1 MFAITLNN
9 NMGKYREYTDQDI
22 IDSAKEVTSLSKL
35 LDKLGLRQAGGNFTN
50 MKKHLQR
57 LNVDC
62 NHWNGQAWSKGEQL
76 KDWSQYTRAVTL
88 KPHLLKLKSH
98 TCENCNRTEW
108 MGEKIPLEIEHVDGD
123 RTNNELANLKL
134 LCCNCHALTPTWRRR
149 KDIVGVE
156 GLEPS
161 SLRDEA

>member
-1 MFAITLNN
+1 
-9 NMGKYREYTDQDI
+9 
-22 IDSAKEVTSLSKL
+22 
-35 LDKLGLRQAGGNFTN
+35 
-50 MKKHLQR
+50 
-57 LNVDC
+57 
-62 NHWNGQAWSKGEQL
+62 
-76 KDWSQYTRAVTL
+76 
-88 KPHLLKLKSH
+88 
-98 TCENCNRTEW
+98 